1 MKSSRPTAQFPK
13 SSSVGERDWGK
24 EILLVHSEGNFTM
37 KKLLI
42 KKGFSGGLQYHRK
55 KDEAAYI
62 ISGILL
68 VTYENEAGELVKKEL
83 REGNWLHFPKG
94 SIHQE
99 TAISDVEIAY
109 YDIDE
114 KVYVKKVYEE
124 DYELLTLTGNVS
136 LLDNKPFIHTHVSFS
151 DTKFKAYGGHLFD
164 AKVIAACELLILVS
178 NYKLHRNLNCNIGL
192 SLWDIKE

>member
-1 MKSSRPTAQFPK
+1 MNYKK
-13 SSSVGERDWGK
+13 IDDKIYISVDKGEF
-24 EILLVHSEGNFTM
+24 INQ
-37 KKLLI
+37 KLLEVSE
-42 KKGFSGGLQYHRK
+42 KESLTSGW
-55 KDEAAYI
+55 
-62 ISGILL
+62 ISGL
-68 VTYENEAGELVKKEL
+68 G
-83 REGNWLHFPKG
+83 
-94 SIHQE
+94 
-99 TAISDVEIAY
+99 AISDVEIAY

-136 LLDNKPFIHTHVSFS
+136 LLDNKPFIHTHVCFS